1 MNKIIVLNNRRI
13 SYIFEYK
20 NVKNINLRIKSDGSI
35 FVSANKRVPEKIV
48 EGFILSKADF
58 ILKALEKY
66 ESIPYNTLIQYF
78 SEEEIRDVVIC
89 ICKKVYPYF

>member
-20 NVKNINLRIKSDGSI
+20 NVKNINLRIRSDGSI

-58 ILKALEKY
+58 I
-66 ESIPYNTLIQYF
+66 
-78 SEEEIRDVVIC
+78 
-89 ICKKVYPYF
+89 